1 MAAPDL
7 GNLRAD
13 SGLEKLNSYMSSRS
27 YISGYQPSQDD
38 SLTAAKL
45 LGPPSA
51 CKYPH
56 AFRWYKHVSAFHPEE
71 QASWPK
77 GVMKQET
84 KKQEDDDIDLFGKED
99 GMAGIADRYESR
111 MQRLTHLCTHAH
123 AVVCVCLAEG
133 DDDDAAEIEKL
144 KAKKKEEAAGKKKKE
159 VINKSS
165 LVIEIKPASAETDLD
180 EIARLAKG
188 IQMEGLTWGEAVKKV
203 PVAFGLYKLQLSCV
217 IIDDKVNTNEITD
230 LIEALGMTEEQK
242 EKLRKRQECEDEEEE
257 GDEDEEADGLVQSA
271 EIVSFN
277 KL

>member
-13 SGLEKLNSYMSSRS
+13 SGLEKLNAYMSSRS

-56 AFRWYKHVSAFHPEE
+56 AYRWYKHVSAFHPEE

-84 KKQEDDDIDLFGKED
+84 KKQEDDDIDLFG
-99 GMAGIADRYESR
+99 
-111 MQRLTHLCTHAH
+111 
-123 AVVCVCLAEG
+123 
-133 DDDDAAEIEKL
+133 DDDDAAEVEKL

-217 IIDDKVNTNEITD
+217 ILDDKVNTNEITD
-230 LIEALGMTEEQK
+230 QIEALGMTEEQK
-242 EKLRKRQECEDEEEE
+242 EKLRKRQECEEEEDDEE

>member
-51 CKYPH
+51 GRHPH

-77 GVMKQET
+77 GTMKQET
-84 KKQEDDDIDLFGKED
+84 KKQQEDDDIDLFG
-99 GMAGIADRYESR
+99 
-111 MQRLTHLCTHAH
+111 
-123 AVVCVCLAEG
+123 
-133 DDDDAAEIEKL
+133 DDDDAAEVEKL
-144 KAKKKEEAAGKKKKE
+144 KAKKKEEAAGKKKG

-188 IQMEGLTWGEAVKKV
+188 IQMEGLTWGEAAKKV

-217 IIDDKVNTNEITD
+217 IVDDKVDTSEITD
-230 LIEALGMTEEQK
+230 QIEALGMTEEQK
-242 EKLRKRQECEDEEEE
+242 EKLRKRQECEEEE
-257 GDEDEEADGLVQSA
+257 DEDENEEAGGLVQSA